1 MKKLSYLCLMLLSM
15 YCMTSCT
22 EEKGS
27 TGLPRIPFKEY
38 LNHTDKISIGTDEIK
53 HIEYVPLELTD
64 DDASLIGTIVDIA
77 MTDNFFFVQTF
88 EDFKLF
94 QFGRDGKYIRTIT
107 QQGDGPG
114 RLQTPGF
121 TIWTDEKEQK
131 LYVSEAENIS
141 VFTFDGKFEKK
152 INRQGRW
159 VNYAGGDGLDWVAE
173 TYREN
178 FPFDIPPYFGIGTF
192 RYQDRAAIDT
202 LSMKKDYWDLSVAP
216 LEKTNF
222 FMGCF
227 IQCQEGYRYGVSCND
242 TLFTMTREGIEP
254 FLIMDRGASSAE
266 KKLYFETHMES
277 HPELIYIRHAC
288 ETPKHLYFRFFNNG
302 NWYLLSYE
310 KSTGKVL
317 CQKTDISLEENQDYD
332 EWPTYPGI
340 ENEVNGG
347 LPMWFKNWN
356 PQTNIAIQPTSG
368 ATIAWM
374 KEEGMIKNLPDCLKD
389 YPEDGNPVVAVYQFK

>member
-1 MKKLSYLCLMLLSM
+1 MKKLSYLCIMLLSM
-15 YCMTSCT
+15 YCTSCT
-22 EEKGS
+22 EVKES
-27 TGLPRIPFKEY
+27 AGLPCIAFKEY
-38 LNHTDKISIGTDEIK
+38 LNHTDRISIGTDEIK

-77 MTDNFFFVQTF
+77 MTNEFFFVQTF
-88 EDFKLF
+88 EDFRLL
-94 QFGRDGKYIRTIT
+94 QFSRDGKYIRTIT
-107 QQGDGPG
+107 QRGDGPG

-121 TIWTDEKEQK
+121 SIWTNEKEQK

-141 VFTFDGKFEKK
+141 VFTFNGDFEKK
-152 INRQGRW
+152 ISREGRW

-178 FPFDIPPYFGIGTF
+178 VPFDIPPYFGIGSF
-192 RYQDRAAIDT
+192 RYHDNASIDT
-202 LSMKKDYWDLSVAP
+202 LSMKKDYGNLSVAP

-227 IQCQEGYRYGVSCND
+227 FQCEDGYRYGVSCND
-242 TLFTMTREGIEP
+242 TLFTMTKEGIKP
-254 FLIMDRGASSAE
+254 FLIMDREASSEE
-266 KKLYFETHMES
+266 KKHYFAAHMEPY
-277 HPELIYIRHAC
+277 PEMIYIRHAC

-302 NWYLLSYE
+302 DYYLLSYE

-317 CQKTDISLEENQDYD
+317 CRKTDISLQENQDFD
-332 EWPTYPGI
+332 MAMTCPGI
-340 ENEVNGG
+340 ENEFNGG
-347 LPMWFKNWN
+347 LPVWFRKWN
-356 PQTNIAIQPTSG
+356 PKANVAIQPTSA

-374 KEEGMIKNLPDCLKD
+374 KEEGMIKNLPSCLKD